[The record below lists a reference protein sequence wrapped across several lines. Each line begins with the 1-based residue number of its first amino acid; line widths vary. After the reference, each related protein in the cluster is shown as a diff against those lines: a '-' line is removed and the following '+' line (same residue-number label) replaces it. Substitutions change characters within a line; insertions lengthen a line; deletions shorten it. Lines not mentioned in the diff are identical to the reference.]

1 MKKNYIKP
9 WWVLP
14 KKNQQETK
22 DWPSSS
28 RSVLGKIY
36 RIFFT
41 SIRDAKR
48 KKEFI
53 SFLNQA
59 VFKLTEKQ
67 IKIKNLAKMASN
79 FSPYSPDLSS
89 NFYWLLIVPKALAAI
104 LKKVLP
110 SLIAD
115 QQESYV
121 QDRYIKKT
129 GRMIVDIS
137 KITDTVKS

>member
-1 MKKNYIKP
+1 
-9 WWVLP
+9 
-14 KKNQQETK
+14 
-22 DWPSSS
+22 
-28 RSVLGKIY
+28 
-36 RIFFT
+36 
-41 SIRDAKR
+41 
-48 KKEFI
+48 
-53 SFLNQA
+53 
-59 VFKLTEKQ
+59 
-67 IKIKNLAKMASN
+67 MASN
-79 FSPYSPDLSS
+79 FSPYSSDLSS
-89 NFYWLLIVPKALAAI
+89 NFYWLLIVSKALAAI